1 MFCSAAI
8 AKPWRPLNRKDRL
21 INAVDLY
28 RQLKQRLGTRG
39 RNLGW
44 NLAGQILPLAAGLV
58 FLPLLVERLGTARF
72 GFLSIVWV
80 LIGYFSM
87 FDLGLSRALTQRV
100 AALSAI
106 GEEQQLRTA
115 VATGLALLGSIAAIS
130 VPLLLL
136 GKNVVLTQFINTSP
150 DLLGEASAGYIWLVL
165 GVPIV
170 IFGAGVRGLLEGQ
183 HRFAAVNLIRT
194 PAGIAMFAAPWIA
207 SLFSVSVQWTTFSVF
222 LVRLLQ
228 LIGFIIPAWPL
239 LRDSLSRFDFERE
252 EVKMLTSFGLWMT
265 VSNIV
270 APILVYL
277 DRFAIARLGGLSDV
291 AYYSLPFDL
300 VSRLLFISTAISG
313 VMFPALSGAAV
324 GHPHD
329 VPKLVRQNYLLLWA
343 LCTPPILLIIVLAHP
358 GLNLW
363 VGPVFAERST
373 LVLQILALGVLINAL
388 TSVSTSTL
396 HATRRA
402 DLTGKVQLI
411 ELPIYLG
418 MLWLLVSRYGIVG
431 AAVAWTLRVSMDILI
446 LRWLAGREV
455 RKLAA
460 KVPQPA

>member
-1 MFCSAAI
+1 M
-8 AKPWRPLNRKDRL
+8 
-21 INAVDLY
+21 
-28 RQLKQRLGTRG
+28 
-39 RNLGW
+39 
-44 NLAGQILPLAAGLV
+44 AGLV

-115 VATGLALLGSIAAIS
+115 IATGLALLGSIAAIS

-136 GKNVVLTQFINTSP
+136 GKTVVLTQLINTGP
-150 DLLGEASAGYIWLVL
+150 DLTAEARAGYIWLVL

-170 IFGAGVRGLLEGQ
+170 ILGAGIRGLLEGQ

-194 PAGIAMFAAPWIA
+194 PAGIAMFAAPWVA
-207 SLFSVSVQWTTFSVF
+207 SLFSVSIEWTTFSVF

-228 LIGFIIPAWPL
+228 FIGFVVPAWSL
-239 LRDSLSRFDFERE
+239 LSSALSRFDFDRG

-313 VMFPALSGAAV
+313 VMFPALSGAIV
-324 GHPHD
+324 GAQHD
-329 VPKLVRQNYLLLWA
+329 VPRLVRQNYLLLWG
-343 LCTPPILLIIVLAHP
+343 LCAPPILVVILLAYP

-363 VGPVFAERST
+363 VGPEFAERSA

-388 TSVSTSTL
+388 TSVSTSVL
-396 HATRRA
+396 HAARRA
-402 DLTGKVQLI
+402 DLTGKVQLL

-418 MLWLLVSRYGIVG
+418 MLWVLVGNFGIVG
-431 AAVAWTLRVSMDILI
+431 AAMAWTLRVTMDITI
-446 LRWLAGREV
+446 LRWLAGREI
-455 RKLAA
+455 RKLANKA
-460 KVPQPA
+460 PAPAG